1 MSVLT
6 KTKLQEFI
14 SDFKFESTVEVQKLA
29 YAKLAELEFP
39 TTRDEYW
46 KYIRLGKIANSRFRQ
61 AQSTEN
67 NLSVK
72 DIEQY
77 IVSDNFIVFENGN
90 LRSDLSYFDLEAV
103 NVITLPTSKV
113 ENDLKKIKINPTAGD
128 LIFDELNTAFVEK
141 VTVISVPKNTSW
153 EQTVQVMYVQTG
165 ENNISNTRLIIESE
179 TSSSAQLISTF
190 VDVNATN
197 CFSNHITQIS
207 VADNAHIKFDKIQLA
222 KGLSV
227 STEYVTQQN
236 NSTFKINTITLNG
249 DLVRNNLNIEVEGQN
264 CETYLNGAVI
274 TKDKQVVDNHT
285 FVNHVAP
292 NCMSDEKYKYVLDD
306 KSVGTFNGRVV
317 VKQDSQKINAFQDN
331 GNILLSDYA
340 KINSKPELEIYAD
353 DVKCSHGSTTGQLDD
368 DAIFYLQARGIS
380 KPKARHLLVQAF
392 VGEVISEIEGDKL
405 NALISKTLTDRFG
418 WGE

>member
-6 KTKLQEFI
+6 KSKMQEFI
-14 SDFKFESTVEVQKLA
+14 SDLKFESTVELQKTA
-29 YAKLAELEFP
+29 FAKLAELEFP
-39 TTRDEYW
+39 TSRDEYW
-46 KYIRLGKIANSRFRQ
+46 KYIRLGKIANTKFQISKS
-61 AQSTEN
+61 STI
-67 NLSVK
+67 SSA
-72 DIEQY
+72 DIEEF
-77 IVSDNFIVFENGN
+77 IVSENFVVVENGN
-90 LRSDLSYFDLEAV
+90 IRTDLSSYDLESV
-103 NVITLPTSKV
+103 NVITLPIAKV
-113 ENDLKKIKINPTAGD
+113 ENDLKSIKTNPSAGD

-141 VTVISVPKNTSW
+141 ATVISVPKNTNW
-153 EQTVQVMYVQTG
+153 NQTVQVIYVQTG
-165 ENNISNTRLIIESE
+165 ENIISNTRLIIESE
-179 TSSSAQLISTF
+179 TSSSAHIISTI
-190 VDVNATN
+190 VDVNAIN
-197 CFSNHITQIS
+197 CFSNHMTQIS
-207 VADNAHIKFDKIQLA
+207 VADNTHIKFDKIQLA

-227 STEYVTQQN
+227 SAEYVTQQS

-249 DLVRNNLNIEVEGQN
+249 ELVRNNLNIEVEGQN
-264 CETYLNGAVI
+264 CDTFLNGAVI

-331 GNILLSDYA
+331 GNILLSDFA

-368 DAIFYLQARGIS
+368 DALFYLQARGIS

-392 VGEVISEIEGDKL
+392 VGEVISEIEGEKL
-405 NALISKTLTDRFG
+405 NALVSKTLSDRFG
-418 WGE
+418 WGV

>member
-1 MSVLT
+1 MNVLT
-6 KTKLQEFI
+6 KSKMQEFI
-14 SDFKFESTVEVQKLA
+14 SNLKFESTVELQKTA
-29 YAKLAELEFP
+29 YAKLAELDFP

-46 KYIRLGKIANSRFRQ
+46 KYTRLGKIANTKFQISKSSQ
-61 AQSTEN
+61 ISSA
-67 NLSVK
+67 
-72 DIEQY
+72 DIEEY
-77 IVSDNFIVFENGN
+77 IVSENFVVVENGN
-90 LRSDLSYFDLEAV
+90 IRTDLSSFDLESV
-103 NVITLPTSKV
+103 NVITLPTTKV
-113 ENDLKKIKINPTAGD
+113 ENDLKNIKTNPSAGD

-141 VTVISVPKNTSW
+141 ATVISVPKNTNW
-153 EQTVQVMYVQTG
+153 NQTVQVIYVQTG
-165 ENNISNTRLIIESE
+165 ENIISNTRLIIESE
-179 TSSSAQLISTF
+179 TSSSAHIISTF
-190 VDVNATN
+190 IDVNASN

-227 STEYVTQQN
+227 STEYATQQS

-249 DLVRNNLNIEVEGQN
+249 ELVRNNLNIEVEGQN
-264 CETYLNGAVI
+264 CDTFLNGAVI

-317 VKQDSQKINAFQDN
+317 VKQDSQKINAYQDN

-340 KINSKPELEIYAD
+340 KINAKPELEIYAD

-368 DAIFYLQARGIS
+368 DALFYLQARGIS

-392 VGEVISEIEGDKL
+392 VDEVISEIEGEKL
-405 NALISKTLTDRFG
+405 NTLVSKTLSDRFG
-418 WGE
+418 WEE